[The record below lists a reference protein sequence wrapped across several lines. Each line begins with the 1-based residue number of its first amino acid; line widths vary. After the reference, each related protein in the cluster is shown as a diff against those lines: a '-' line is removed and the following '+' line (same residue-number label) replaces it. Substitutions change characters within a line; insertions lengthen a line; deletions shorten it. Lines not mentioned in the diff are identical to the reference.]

1 MTTSSTPKLFLTT
14 SGNINNN
21 SLIHHSDSLLSP
33 GVIYADSSSYWM
45 NSSKPLT
52 NFGYGHY
59 RTRTFK
65 DSLPFKLWTPYTV
78 KKGETVYKLNV
89 WHTGS
94 ETEPK
99 RGTLGPSTPLK
110 EGDMFMFTGPV
121 EDYVVEATGSS
132 QFWTTPVFGVDKE
145 AAGHFVFY
153 VLNQEDFDTRFE
165 EAKPP
170 TDSYNNISH
179 EDI

>member
-14 SGNINNN
+14 SSNINNN
-21 SLIHHSDSLLSP
+21 TLIHHSDSLLSP
-33 GVIYADSSSYWM
+33 GVIHTGSSSLYWM

-65 DSLPFKLWTPYTV
+65 DHLPFKLWTPYTV
-78 KKGETVYKLNV
+78 KKGETVHKLNV
-89 WHTGS
+89 WNTGS

-99 RGTLGPSTPLK
+99 RGTLGPSIPLK

-132 QFWTTPVFGVDKE
+132 QFWTIPVFGVDKE

-170 TDSYNNISH
+170 TDSDISH